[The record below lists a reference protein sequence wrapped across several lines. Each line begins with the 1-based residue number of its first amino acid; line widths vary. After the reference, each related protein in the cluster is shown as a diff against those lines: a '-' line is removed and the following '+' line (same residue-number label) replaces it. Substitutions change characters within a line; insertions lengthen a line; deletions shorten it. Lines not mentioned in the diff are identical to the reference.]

1 MQSLNQAI
9 EDARARYVSAN
20 PLSLAADKQAERYMP
35 GGNTRS
41 VLHYE
46 PYPLT
51 MVAGEGAELVDLDG
65 HRYVDFVGEYSA
77 GLFGHSDEIIKAAVH
92 GALDTGIAMGAPT
105 AYERELAGM
114 LCPRFPSIEHIRFC
128 NSRNQC
134 YQTINGN

>member
-65 HRYVDFVGEYSA
+65 HRYVDILGEYSA
-77 GLFGHSDEIIKAAVH
+77 GLFRHTHEIIKAALH
-92 GALDTGIAMGAPT
+92 RAQDTGIDIGAPNH
-105 AYERELAGM
+105 YERQQAGM
-114 LCPRFPSIEHIRFC
+114 I
-128 NSRNQC
+128 
-134 YQTINGN
+134 